1 MTTEQVQE
9 FTALQEEKRRL
20 ADLYHRMQNSEDQ
33 NTIPGVV
40 VRKAY
45 TVVANKLLNLKRACD
60 HTKPDGNP
68 AVAPFLSWDKCAIC
82 NVLVS
87 RQ

>member
-9 FTALQEEKRRL
+9 FTALREEIRRL
-20 ADLYHRMQNSEDQ
+20 ADLYQRMQNSEDQ

-45 TVVANKLLNLKRACD
+45 TVVANKLLNLKSICD
-60 HTKPDGNP
+60 HMYPDGSSAKVP
-68 AVAPFLSWDKCAIC
+68 CFSFSWECRICKELSNK
-82 NVLVS
+82 
-87 RQ
+87 